1 MPVRINVGL
10 SKKVG
15 QQNFGSLGATCNVE
29 FELDGG
35 YDNGS
40 TDRFQDA
47 VRRAYSACREAV
59 EAELSE
65 SEAKQASQVGG
76 QHQSPTT
83 NRVATQTNGSQPRK
97 ATSSQVRAIHAIAN
111 RNKKLSF
118 EFVVITKTKSPTVE
132 RFAVQSSW
140 RRIERTKLIANITLD
155 AIATGVFYPN
165 KNPMTCSTCPYQKAC
180 AAWRG

>member
-47 VRRAYSACREAV
+47 VRRAYAACRDAV
-59 EAELSE
+59 DAELSE
-65 SEAKQASQVGG
+65 NESKQASSVGG
-76 QHQSPTT
+76 QRQAQPT
-83 NRVATQTNGSQPRK
+83 NRVANKTNGSQPRK

-111 RNKKLSF
+111 RNGADLAGILGQFNVSRPDDLS
-118 EFVVITKTKSPTVE
+118 IGHASILIDQLKSPSGSKTV
-132 RFAVQSSW
+132 RQ
-140 RRIERTKLIANITLD
+140 
-155 AIATGVFYPN
+155 
-165 KNPMTCSTCPYQKAC
+165 
-180 AAWRG
+180 

>member
-15 QQNFGSLGATCNVE
+15 QENFGSLGATCNVE
-29 FELDGG
+29 FEIDGG

-59 EAELSE
+59 ESELAAHEGGS
-65 SEAKQASQVGG
+65 KPQLGG
-76 QHQSPTT
+76 QHQSSTT
-83 NRVATQTNGSQPRK
+83 NRVTNQSVSGSQARG

-111 RNKKLSF
+111 RNGVDLPGILSPF
-118 EFVVITKTKSPTVE
+118 NVSRPDDLSIGHASLVID
-132 RFAVQSSW
+132 QM
-140 RRIERTKLIANITLD
+140 
-155 AIATGVFYPN
+155 
-165 KNPMTCSTCPYQKAC
+165 KNPGGTP
-180 AAWRG
+180 AASQ